1 MTSGLLVWAGIG
13 VIGALGALL
22 RFTVD
27 STVERRSFGGF
38 PAGTLVVNL
47 SGAVGLGLV
56 HGLGIGGNA
65 GLLAGGA
72 ALGSYTTFSTPIFET
87 ERLCEDGDG
96 MLAAVNLFGSMLLGL
111 AALVLG
117 WVLGRAL

>member
-1 MTSGLLVWAGIG
+1 MTTGVLLWVGIG
-13 VIGALGALL
+13 AIGAIGALL

-27 STVERRSFGGF
+27 STVERRGFGGF
-38 PAGTLVVNL
+38 PAGTLAVNL
-47 SGAVGLGLV
+47 SGALGLGFV

-72 ALGSYTTFSTPIFET
+72 GLGSYTTFSTLMFET
-87 ERLCEDGDG
+87 ERLCEEGDG

-111 AALVLG
+111 TAIALG
-117 WVLGRAL
+117 WAAGRAL

>member
-1 MTSGLLVWAGIG
+1 MTSGVLLWAGIG

-27 STVERRSFGGF
+27 STVERRSFGAF
-38 PAGTLVVNL
+38 PAGTLAVNL
-47 SGAVGLGLV
+47 SGALGLGLV

-65 GLLAGGA
+65 GLLAGGVG
-72 ALGSYTTFSTPIFET
+72 LGSYTTFSTLIFET
-87 ERLCEDGDG
+87 ERLCEEGDNR
-96 MLAAVNLFGSMLLGL
+96 MAAVNLFGSMLLGL

-117 WVLGRAL
+117 WAAGRAL